1 MKKLFC
7 LFTAIITIMSFAACG
22 NGDIESGSEGQEISK
37 TEISRQDEQS
47 FEDESSFAEVSE
59 PVSEEI
65 SEPVSEEASEQPPE
79 VSEPQQ
85 SIDDEPSTEY
95 RVINAYSAENLRE
108 KLTELAQKID
118 DPSTVMTIA
127 ERELYAP
134 LSAILAEGYIINPI
148 IGDTQIE
155 SAPEDPYG
163 ALEMIFFK
171 NHKVSL
177 TYYCRNSDK
186 VSANV
191 QITYP
196 NEEMLG
202 MIQKHGIDGY
212 RMFYA
217 GNEKTADKLTA
228 EEVEKTGFSSIS
240 VCEISC
246 GGKKYEAIKYV
257 KKIKGDYNRVVFMH
271 DGKVFVITYLYID
284 DDFAATHDIDDILGT
299 IKLEKL
305 YFDGSSKDVSRDE
318 PQPSI
323 DPEDFPYRRFSA
335 HSAAELVNKLKEAN
349 EKINGDKA
357 SDFNMKDIDYLAPL
371 SGILAQGFIFNPS
384 VDGIYAENNPE
395 EAHGKIE
402 MVFDG
407 DQSVTAIYY
416 CRNDDDVRVM
426 LQITYPNESMN
437 QLISQY
443 GVDGYC
449 MYVSKSD
456 RPISQMTDQEKE
468 TAGIGFR
475 NGILGNIVIDGQS
488 YETFKFPSGDGEN
501 NLILICDGMPILI
514 EYYYK
519 SDELKATHDVDD
531 ILDTIK
537 LEKLYFDK
545 AE

>member
-1 MKKLFC
+1 MKKLLC
-7 LFTAIITIMSFAACG
+7 LFTAIIIIMFLAACG
-22 NGDIESGSEGQEISK
+22 KNDAESSSEGQEISK
-37 TEISRQDEQS
+37 AEISRQDEQPS
-47 FEDESSFAEVSE
+47 EGESSFVEASE
-59 PVSEEI
+59 PVSEE
-65 SEPVSEEASEQPPE
+65 VSRKDPEQHIDPE
-79 VSEPQQ
+79 DFP
-85 SIDDEPSTEY
+85 Y
-95 RVINAYSAENLRE
+95 RVVSAHSAAELVAKLKEIYTGINDGSAFEGNVKEADYYAPIGGILAKGFIFNPSVDGIYAENNPNSLYG
-108 KLTELAQKID
+108 KI
-118 DPSTVMTIA
+118 
-127 ERELYAP
+127 
-134 LSAILAEGYIINPI
+134 
-148 IGDTQIE
+148 
-155 SAPEDPYG
+155 
-163 ALEMIFFK
+163 EMIFDRDGM
-171 NHKVSL
+171 V
-177 TYYCRNSDK
+177 TVIYYCRNDND
-186 VSANV
+186 VWARV
-191 QITYP
+191 QINYP
-196 NEEMLG
+196 EEKAGQLIAKYGADGFRMYCSGSEKPLSSLTTQEIAA
-202 MIQKHGIDGY
+202 MEHDSVSIQNILFEG
-212 RMFYA
+212 
-217 GNEKTADKLTA
+217 KT
-228 EEVEKTGFSSIS
+228 F
-240 VCEISC
+240 
-246 GGKKYEAIKYV
+246 EALKYV
-257 KKIKGDYNRVVFMH
+257 NESRGHTNTVTFLYED
-271 DGKVFVITYLYID
+271 VIVTINYKYRD
-284 DDFAATHDIDDILGT
+284 SDANIDDILDT

-305 YFDGSSKDVSRDE
+305 YFDGSSEDVSRDE

-323 DPEDFPYRRFSA
+323 DPEDFPYRSFSA

-537 LEKLYFDK
+537 LEKLYFD
-545 AE
+545 ETE

>member
-22 NGDIESGSEGQEISK
+22 NDDIESGSKGQEISK
-37 TEISRQDEQS
+37 TEISRQNEQPS
-47 FEDESSFAEVSE
+47 EDESSFAEVSE

-85 SIDDEPSTEY
+85 SIDDEPPTEY
-95 RVINAYSAENLRE
+95 RLIEAHNARQMAE
-108 KLTELAQKID
+108 KLKELALSID

-148 IGDTQIE
+148 IGDTLIE
-155 SAPEDPYG
+155 SAPENPYG

-202 MIQKHGIDGY
+202 MIRKHGIDGY

-284 DDFAATHDIDDILGT
+284 DDFAATHDIDDILDT

-305 YFDGSSKDVSRDE
+305 YFDGQSGDDSPTTPDCTYGQAEDYPIFGAYDASGLVDKLIEINEQLKNGTAPLYDPSYYVCMEQILSDGYVFNPTLNGEYAKNAFDYPPVEVDFIPILTAVSYDFSTKECMFRINAMYPKGKNATNISKYGIEGFAMSRFGCPDT
-318 PQPSI
+318 PL
-323 DPEDFPYRRFSA
+323 DKMPED
-335 HSAAELVNKLKEAN
+335 
-349 EKINGDKA
+349 KINYVCASAEIKTINVGGSEYTALICTNMWGIGRDTVAFLYEGKIIEIEFEPRNGCRETFESLLGKVGLEKYGFA
-357 SDFNMKDIDYLAPL
+357 SD
-371 SGILAQGFIFNPS
+371 
-384 VDGIYAENNPE
+384 
-395 EAHGKIE
+395 
-402 MVFDG
+402 
-407 DQSVTAIYY
+407 
-416 CRNDDDVRVM
+416 R
-426 LQITYPNESMN
+426 
-437 QLISQY
+437 
-443 GVDGYC
+443 
-449 MYVSKSD
+449 
-456 RPISQMTDQEKE
+456 
-468 TAGIGFR
+468 
-475 NGILGNIVIDGQS
+475 
-488 YETFKFPSGDGEN
+488 
-501 NLILICDGMPILI
+501 
-514 EYYYK
+514 
-519 SDELKATHDVDD
+519 
-531 ILDTIK
+531 
-537 LEKLYFDK
+537 
-545 AE
+545 